1 MKLILA
7 SHGTLAKGMQSTLEM
22 IAGKLDN
29 LQAYEAYTENS
40 GDEFIAEIKK
50 SVEAS
55 KDETFVIVTDVLG
68 GSVNNEMTQL
78 LAAHD
83 NIYLISGMNFPLLVT
98 LATQVGEVTK
108 DDILAAIEAGKQG
121 IVLVNDLITE
131 DNNDEEDLL

>member
-7 SHGTLAKGMQSTLEM
+7 SHGTLAKGMQNTLEM
-22 IAGKLDN
+22 IAGKLGD

-55 KDETFVIVTDVLG
+55 EDETFVIVTDVLG

-83 NIYLISGMNFPLLVT
+83 NVYLISGMNFPLLIT
-98 LATQVGEVTK
+98 LATQAGEVTK

-121 IVLVNDLITE
+121 IVLVNDLIAE
-131 DNNDEEDLL
+131 DDNDEEDLL

>member
-1 MKLILA
+1 
-7 SHGTLAKGMQSTLEM
+7 MQSTLEM

-78 LAAHD
+78 LATHD
-83 NIYLISGMNFPLLVT
+83 NVYLISGMNFPLLVT

-121 IVLVNDLITE
+121 IVLVNDLIVE

>member
-78 LAAHD
+78 LATHD
-83 NIYLISGMNFPLLVT
+83 NVYLISGMNFPLLVT

-121 IVLVNDLITE
+121 IVLVNDLIVE
-131 DNNDEEDLL
+131 YNNDEEDLL

>member
-1 MKLILA
+1 LKLILA

-78 LAAHD
+78 LATHD
-83 NIYLISGMNFPLLVT
+83 NVYLISGMNFPLLVT

-121 IVLVNDLITE
+121 IVLVNDLIVE
-131 DNNDEEDLL
+131 NNNDEEDLL

>member
-78 LAAHD
+78 LATHD
-83 NIYLISGMNFPLLVT
+83 NVYLISGMNFPLLVT

-121 IVLVNDLITE
+121 IVLVNDLIVE
-131 DNNDEEDLL
+131 NNNDEEDLL

>member
-78 LAAHD
+78 LATHD
-83 NIYLISGMNFPLLVT
+83 NVYLISGMNFPLLVT

-121 IVLVNDLITE
+121 IVLVNDLIVE